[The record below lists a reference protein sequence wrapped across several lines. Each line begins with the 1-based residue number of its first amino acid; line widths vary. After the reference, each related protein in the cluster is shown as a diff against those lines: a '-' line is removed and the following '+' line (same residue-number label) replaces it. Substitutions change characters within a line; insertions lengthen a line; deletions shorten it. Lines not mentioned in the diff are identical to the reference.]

1 MTEIQFKVNL
11 ELTASEP
18 LLEAIRQIARAVTP
32 ATSVIASAPA
42 SAPAVAEK
50 APEPTEEAPV
60 AEQEAPLVIPEP
72 AKATGATAEMVREAM
87 KKIRDKFEYG
97 PCAPGETKGPN
108 EERDP
113 KIKKQLTQL
122 FKSIASEIED
132 GVLPSD
138 LKPENKKLFIER
150 IEGTTLTDEGY
161 VAPF

>member
-32 ATSVIASAPA
+32 GNATPTPAPA
-42 SAPAVAEK
+42 PAIAEK
-50 APEPTEEAPV
+50 APEAKEAP
-60 AEQEAPLVIPEP
+60 ATEQEAPLNIPEP
-72 AKATGATAEMVREAM
+72 VKTEGATAEMVRKAM

-122 FKSIASEIED
+122 FKTLASEIED